1 MSGRDKP
8 ADAEI
13 GKPLGFVVGT
23 WHIYAKMTDT
33 SSSAA
38 MDCFIILASVCIL
51 LGASLVPQLVKILPA
66 MLETPV

>member
-13 GKPLGFVVGT
+13 GKPLGFVVDT

-51 LGASLVPQLVKILPA
+51 LGASLVPQLVKNLPA
-66 MLETPV
+66 MQETLV

>member
-51 LGASLVPQLVKILPA
+51 LGRGLGL
-66 MLETPV
+66 LEDGWREQGVQDS